1 MIGDD
6 AGLWFEFER
15 ATASNQAALFLDRD
29 GVVVADTRYLGRPE
43 DLRMMKGAASAIARC
58 NAANIPVVLVTNQS
72 GIARG
77 YYDWDGFCA
86 VQAALS
92 AELAAAGA
100 HVDAVLACAYHAEG
114 NGRLRNANHPW
125 RKPNPGMIL
134 AARDCMDIDLSRSW
148 IIGDSVSDIAAGAAA
163 GLAGGVLLGA
173 ADEPLRQAQAMAN
186 DRFAVELAP
195 NLAAAVAGLI
205 GDGRL
210 AHRDAPDQ

>member
-1 MIGDD
+1 MMDG
-6 AGLWFEFER
+6 AG
-15 ATASNQAALFLDRD
+15 
-29 GVVVADTRYLGRPE
+29 
-43 DLRMMKGAASAIARC
+43 SAIARC
-58 NAANIPVVLVTNQS
+58 NALNIPVVLVTNQS

-100 HVDAVLACAYHAEG
+100 HFDAVLACAYHAEG
-114 NGRLRNANHPW
+114 NEPLRNVNHPW

-134 AARDCMDIDLSRSW
+134 AARDCMDIDLSGSW

-186 DRFAVELAP
+186 DCFAVELAP

-210 AHRDAPDQ
+210 AHRDAPNQ